1 MLKIVNF
8 TYVWKNEIFK
18 YNNKHCLKKYL
29 PICDEMTEDSDYV
42 DKVITKMDPAA
53 LI

>member
-1 MLKIVNF
+1 MLHDDDDDDDD
-8 TYVWKNEIFK
+8 
-18 YNNKHCLKKYL
+18 NNKHCLKKYL